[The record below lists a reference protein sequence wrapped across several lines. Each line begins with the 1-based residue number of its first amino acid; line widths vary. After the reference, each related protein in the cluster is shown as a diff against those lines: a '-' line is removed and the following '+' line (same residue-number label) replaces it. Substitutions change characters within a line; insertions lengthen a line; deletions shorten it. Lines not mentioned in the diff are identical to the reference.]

1 LDYPTDREAEM
12 MKKTKTGQAKGAI
25 SRNRLLA
32 VVMVAFGIFAL
43 VVAAGVTTGFNT
55 KQEVTLS
62 GRTMGTTYHIKAVVS
77 GKMSADALGL
87 AVTNRLSEI
96 NGSMSVYDD
105 QSDISRFNRAGKG
118 VLVPVSPDLLRVFTV
133 GERIH
138 DLSAGAWDA
147 TVGPLVNLWG
157 FGPAKAP
164 DRLPGDAEVEQ
175 ALSRVG
181 FGAISRQGDEGLVKT
196 RDGLFLD
203 FGSIAKG
210 YGVDAVARLLR
221 EKKIRHF
228 LVEIGGEVY
237 GEGHRMDGKPWRVG
251 INTPQRGAAV
261 GDLFQVRTLKGQA
274 LATSGD
280 YRNYLEVDGRIWTHV
295 IDPRTGRPVENGVTS
310 ASVLADSAVFADGL
324 ATALMVMGPEKGLPL
339 VNRLPGVACL
349 LIVRKPDGTLDLFA
363 SDTWVVQ
370 PR

>member
-1 LDYPTDREAEM
+1 
-12 MKKTKTGQAKGAI
+12 MKKPETRLANGKI
-25 SRNRLLA
+25 SRNRLLV

-55 KQEVTLS
+55 KQEVILS

-77 GKMSADALGL
+77 GKMSADSLGL
-87 AVTNRLSEI
+87 AVTNRLSVI
-96 NGSMSVYDD
+96 NESMSVYDA
-105 QSDISRFNRAGKG
+105 QSEISRFNRAEKG
-118 VLVPVSPDLLRVFTV
+118 DLVPVSPDLLRVFSV

-138 DLSAGAWDA
+138 ELTGGAWDA

-157 FGPAKAP
+157 FGPEKVP
-164 DRLPGDAEVEQ
+164 NRLPDDAEVEQ

-181 FGAISRQGDEGLVKT
+181 FGAISRQGEEGLVKK
-196 RDGLFLD
+196 RAGLILD

-221 EKKIRHF
+221 EKKIRNF

-261 GDLFQVRTLKGQA
+261 GDLFQIRILKGQA

-310 ASVLADSAVFADGL
+310 SSVLADSAVFADGL
-324 ATALMVMGPEKGLPL
+324 ATALMVMGPEKGIPL
-339 VNRLPGVACL
+339 VNRLPGVECL
-349 LIVRKPDGTLDLFA
+349 LIVRKLDGTLETFA
-363 SDTWVVQ
+363 SDNWVVQ
-370 PR
+370 SQ